1 MKGRRGKAS
10 DIAFDSNSDLTF
22 QNQDSC
28 SNDTNLS
35 TTSSASQKLKNPIS
49 LNESKIRNYLKE
61 LQSHVKNCQKERE
74 KNEPNLNNIN
84 KIHEKLKTDDK
95 GKQNFI
101 FSMYIKNL

>member
-1 MKGRRGKAS
+1 MKGRRGKVS
-10 DIAFDSNSDLTF
+10 DNAFETNSDLTL

-35 TTSSASQKLKNPIS
+35 TNSSASQRLKNPIS
-49 LNESKIRNYLKE
+49 MNESKIRNFLKD

-84 KIHEKLKTDDK
+84 KIHEKLKSDK
-95 GKQNFI
+95 SEIILI
-101 FSMYIKNL
+101 F